1 MAAIALLI
9 TGAITSEIVDRFVY
23 QEVTGALLTRS
34 RLWWEIVLNLQI
46 LSVGMIWFCYSDRIA
61 DATGNLKRMHMLLCG
76 ITIIAALIPSFLAAV
91 SAANNWFYVRPS
103 LSSFIG
109 FFVFGIAFWFTSL
122 LMQIVLFKLRA
133 RLTSSAPKQL
143 RVWHYIPA
151 ILLALIVAIDG
162 PLGGRLWLVATP
174 VLLYLQGAMPYL
186 VHAFGPVALSEPKID

>member
-9 TGAITSEIVDRFVY
+9 TGAITAEIVDRYVY

-61 DATGNLKRMHMLLCG
+61 DAVGNLKRIHMLLCG
-76 ITIIAALIPSFLAAV
+76 ITIVAALIPSFLAAV

-122 LMQIVLFKLRA
+122 LMQIVLLRLRA
-133 RLTSSAPKQL
+133 RRTGAQAKQL
-143 RVWHYIPA
+143 RAWHYAPA
-151 ILLALIVAIDG
+151 FMLAVIVTVDASW
-162 PLGGRLWLVATP
+162 GGRVWLVATP
-174 VLLYLQGAMPYL
+174 LLLYLQGAMPYL
-186 VHAFGPVALSEPKID
+186 VHAFGPAISEPKRA